1 MTRIPNIPILLLLL
15 TLASLSVLP
24 SGTLLKEVT
33 AQPLPPTTIETTA
46 NAPFQVIGNVSSIHF
61 NTKDGHYY
69 VNGTLK
75 YNGHVTVTNPLAV
88 VYFTEKALGV
98 KETGIINIPKAMN
111 PGDTYNYNSDTG
123 YTKNQVDRL
132 RG

>member
-1 MTRIPNIPILLLLL
+1 MTQFIVTLTLLLLIPVGQ
-15 TLASLSVLP
+15 LAF
-24 SGTLLKEVT
+24 
-33 AQPLPPTTIETTA
+33 AQSIPTTIETTT

-61 NTKDGHYY
+61 NTTNGHYY

-75 YNGHVTVTNPLAV
+75 YNGHVTVRNPLAV
-88 VYFTEKALGV
+88 LFFTEKILGA
-98 KETGIINIPKAMN
+98 KETGIVTIPKAMN